1 MPDDGGEVDLV
12 GSFRQTIAAQDA
24 AFALHHAAR
33 FEVVEDE
40 FEVRYAVAE
49 YLRSMGHAV
58 IEAVSTADA
67 MAVFTSGVEVDIA
80 FVDFKLPGGLNGLML
95 AKWLETTSPKL
106 PVLLTSGLTM
116 TIFGFGS
123 DKLRRF
129 IAKPYVFSELA
140 AQIKDML
147 ADVST

>member
-1 MPDDGGEVDLV
+1 VPGDEPDRRPVVL
-12 GSFRQTIAAQDA
+12 
-24 AFALHHAAR
+24 
-33 FEVVEDE
+33 VVEDE

-49 YLRSMGHAV
+49 YLRSMSYSV

-67 MAVFTSGVEVDIA
+67 MTVFTSGVGVDIA

-95 AKWLETTSPKL
+95 AKWLETTRPKL

-123 DKLRRF
+123 DNKLRRF

-147 ADVST
+147 VDVRT

>member
-1 MPDDGGEVDLV
+1 VL
-12 GSFRQTIAAQDA
+12 
-24 AFALHHAAR
+24 
-33 FEVVEDE
+33 VVEDE

-95 AKWLETTSPKL
+95 AKWLETTRPKL

-129 IAKPYVFSELA
+129 IAKPYVFSELT

-147 ADVST
+147 ADVRT

>member
-1 MPDDGGEVDLV
+1 MISDLAESRSAPGPSDGAHRSSVVL
-12 GSFRQTIAAQDA
+12 
-24 AFALHHAAR
+24 
-33 FEVVEDE
+33 VVEDE
-40 FEVRYAVAE
+40 FEIRYAVAE
-49 YLRSMGHAV
+49 YLRSMSYSV

-67 MAVFTSGVEVDIA
+67 MAVFTSGVGVDIA

-95 AKWLETTSPKL
+95 AKWLETTRPKL

-116 TIFGFGS
+116 TIYGFDS

-129 IAKPYVFSELA
+129 IAKPYVFSALA

-147 ADVST
+147 GNPGS

>member
-1 MPDDGGEVDLV
+1 
-12 GSFRQTIAAQDA
+12 
-24 AFALHHAAR
+24 
-33 FEVVEDE
+33 
-40 FEVRYAVAE
+40 
-49 YLRSMGHAV
+49 V